1 MVCKSIRLTR
11 EDAIG
16 IQKIIKEDIRV
27 EKTPSEALFY
37 AYKDAAETIPD
48 WNRIKKLRFDDE
60 VEIDEQAY
68 GGTISFSVDESDF
81 EIVVASLKQQLNI
94 EKVRISYMTRLCI
107 LAARTRLANLE
118 KKEQVVEVQNVD
130 GVELLRRVNEKAA
143 MLIKSGNVEKIMKFL
158 EV

>member
-1 MVCKSIRLTR
+1 MVTKSMRLTR

-68 GGTISFSVDESDF
+68 GGTI
-81 EIVVASLKQQLNI
+81 L
-94 EKVRISYMTRLCI
+94 RL
-107 LAARTRLANLE
+107 LL
-118 KKEQVVEVQNVD
+118 QV
-130 GVELLRRVNEKAA
+130 
-143 MLIKSGNVEKIMKFL
+143 
-158 EV
+158 